1 MNYFKGIW
9 DSFYKILMLKASDE
23 KRIKYLRR
31 LGVKIGERCRIR
43 TMSLS
48 TEPYLI
54 EIGNHTAVA
63 AGTQFITHDGATW
76 VFEDDVDGGVSL
88 EKLLSGITFLLA

>member
-1 MNYFKGIW
+1 
-9 DSFYKILMLKASDE
+9 MLKASDE
-23 KRIKYLRR
+23 KRIRYLRK

-43 TMSLS
+43 TMSFS

-63 AGTQFITHDGATW
+63 AGRN
-76 VFEDDVDGGVSL
+76 SL
-88 EKLLSGITFLLA
+88 PMMVLPGYLKMMLKEEEYLAKL